1 MPLDPMTLKGKVAIV
16 TGGRQGIGLAIAKSL
31 ADAGANLL
39 IGDIEEEGA
48 LKAAEDLS
56 QKGVKA
62 IGFKVDVSDRK
73 NVEEMVEATVSEF
86 GQIDILVNNA
96 GVVIRKNGIDTSE
109 DEWDWLMGINL
120 KGPYLCIKA
129 AAPHLIAQNS
139 GRIINIVTA
148 QVGVVQPE
156 RAAYNASK
164 TGLAGLTR
172 ALAVELAPF
181 GIRVNAI
188 GPGWTLTEINKAAL
202 SEPELL
208 KEIQSKMPLARMA
221 DAKEVGALAAF
232 LASPEADYI
241 TGQVIFIDGGWTI
254 W

>member
-1 MPLDPMTLKGKVAIV
+1 MPLDPLTLKGKVAIV
-16 TGGRQGIGLAIAKSL
+16 TGGRQGIGLAIANAL
-31 ADAGANLL
+31 ADAGADIL
-39 IGDIEEEGA
+39 IGDIEREDA
-48 LKAAEDLS
+48 LKAAKNLTKKD
-56 QKGVKA
+56 VKA
-62 IGFKVDVSDRK
+62 TGCKVDVADKKS
-73 NVEEMVEATVSEF
+73 VEEMVETAISEF
-86 GQIDILVNNA
+86 GHIDILVNNA
-96 GVVIRKNGIDTSE
+96 GVVIRKNGIDTE
-109 DEWDWLMGINL
+109 EEEWDWLMGINL
-120 KGPYLCIKA
+120 KGPFLCSRA
-129 AAPHLIAQNS
+129 VAPHFIAQNS
-139 GRIINIVTA
+139 GRIINLVSA

-241 TGQVIFIDGGWTI
+241 TGQVIFIDGGWTV

>member
-16 TGGRQGIGLAIAKSL
+16 TGGRQGIGLAIANAL
-31 ADAGANLL
+31 ADAGADVL
-39 IGDIEEEGA
+39 IGDIEGEDA
-48 LKAAEDLS
+48 IKAAKDLTK
-56 QKGVKA
+56 KGVKS
-62 IGFKVDVSDRK
+62 IGCKVDVADKKS
-73 NVEEMVEATVSEF
+73 VEEMVETVISEF
-86 GQIDILVNNA
+86 GHIDILVNNA
-96 GVVIRKNGIDTSE
+96 GVVIRKNGIDTLE
-109 DEWDWLMGINL
+109 EEWDWLMGINL
-120 KGPYLCIKA
+120 KGPFLCSKA
-129 AAPHLIAQNS
+129 VVPHFIAQNS
-139 GRIINIVTA
+139 GRIINLVTA

-156 RAAYNASK
+156 RAVYNASK

-241 TGQVIFIDGGWTI
+241 TGQVIFIDGGWTV